1 MKTNGYKPNVDDI
14 NNSNNN
20 NNNSN
25 NNDNND
31 NNSTNN
37 KHNHNNNNNFNNKC
51 EVLFIILSFVEKN
64 SSLQRF
70 NEPKCCQSDDLL
82 L

>member
-1 MKTNGYKPNVDDI
+1 MKTNGYKPNVDDN

-20 NNNSN
+20 NKNSN
-25 NNDNND
+25 NNVNNDNND
-31 NNSTNN
+31 TNN
-37 KHNHNNNNNFNNKC
+37 NHNHNNNNINNKC
-51 EVLFIILSFVEKN
+51 EVLFITLSFVEKN
-64 SSLQRF
+64 SSLRRF